1 MLIDVPT
8 LAKAIRHCSRYANTC
23 KGCTY
28 EEKCKKS
35 KGTNIALRDAAIV
48 LTLYPMAVDDFRS
61 DGRKRDVEDA
71 KPEERSK

>member
-1 MLIDVPT
+1 MLIDVLT
-8 LAKAIRHCSRYANTC
+8 LAKAIRHCSRYANSC

-48 LTLYPMAVDDFRS
+48 LATFGKDFVY
-61 DGRKRDVEDA
+61 DGDA
-71 KPEERSK
+71 GTKNKKTHE